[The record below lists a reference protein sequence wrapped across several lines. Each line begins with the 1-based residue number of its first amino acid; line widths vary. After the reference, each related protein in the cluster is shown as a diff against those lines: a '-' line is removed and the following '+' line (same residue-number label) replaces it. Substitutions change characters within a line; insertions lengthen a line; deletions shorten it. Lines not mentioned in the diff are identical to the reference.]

1 MVKYML
7 WRPCMFPPNK
17 DNVIGMKVA
26 QLNTFSRYTKIVTN
40 YDKNKFKSKSK
51 HIILKNER
59 Q

>member
-1 MVKYML
+1 
-7 WRPCMFPPNK
+7 MFPPNK